1 MKKLMMI
8 LTSFALTAPI
18 ARTITACH
26 NIDKGDEGT
35 GVPTIAAIKANL
47 KKQGYNVDN
56 LDVDLA
62 PGMKIATIRFM
73 PDAPNP
79 SFLTKEINLK
89 WSTNDISK
97 IITFTSL
104 PYENGEQK
112 NNVKVKLGAAEL
124 LMAVNNLNGTNF
136 TFDDVDVKFDQDNT
150 QQWIITPKVDGNFT
164 GSAVEIVDEPIT
176 FPEAFPLSN
185 IGDIYI
191 NEKLWAEYQNKPTDG
206 KVSMTAAIM
215 EFVGDRNRFAN
226 LYKTAMFTAMFN
238 AIVKGGIKL
247 EINENGEGTLQIKTE
262 VEGIINLSTLSAN
275 FKIYT
280 TLRKFLN
287 QNNVDPTGTKEIA
300 VKLDKT
306 YTKENEDE
314 LRYELVT
321 KLLGKEF
328 ADQYKAIWYDEISVT
343 FTKNGAGAIV
353 SAKPGSKILA
363 ISDAL
368 ASEMTYVPNYKLNVT
383 FE

>member
-8 LTSFALTAPI
+8 LTSFAITAPI
-18 ARTITACH
+18 TNTITACH
-26 NIDKGDEGT
+26 NIDKGDEGA
-35 GVPTIAAIKANL
+35 GVPTIATIKANL

-62 PGMKIATIRFM
+62 PGMKTAIIRFM
-73 PDAPNP
+73 PDAPNRP
-79 SFLTKEINLK
+79 FLTKEINLK

-112 NNVKVKLGAAEL
+112 NNVKVKLEASEV
-124 LMAVNNLNGTNF
+124 LMAINNLNGTNF

-150 QQWIITPKVDGNFT
+150 QQWIITPKIDGNFT
-164 GSAVEIVDEPIT
+164 GSAVEIVDEPVT
-176 FPEAFPLSN
+176 FPKAFPLSN

-191 NEKLWAEYQNKPTDG
+191 TEKLWIKYQNKPTDE
-206 KVSMTAAIM
+206 KTSMIAAIM
-215 EFVGDRNRFAN
+215 EFVGDRNRFIV
-226 LYKTAMFTAMFN
+226 LYKLAMFTAMFN
-238 AIVKGGIKL
+238 AILKDGIKL
-247 EINENGEGTLQIKTE
+247 EINEKREGTLQIKAE

-280 TLRKFLN
+280 TPRKFLN
-287 QNNVDPTGTKEIA
+287 QDNADPTGTKEIT

-343 FTKNGAGAIV
+343 FTNNGSGAIV

-363 ISDAL
+363 VSNAL

-383 FE
+383 F